1 MKKLFAACCITLCLL
16 FSSAAISVRADDGD
30 GHDVGYHC
38 TETVNCPPDNPL
50 IQPPPPDL
58 PSDSTTDEAITAED
72 TFLTLLELIIR
83 LLP

>member
-1 MKKLFAACCITLCLL
+1 MKKLFAACCITFCLL
-16 FSSAAISVRADDGD
+16 FSGAVNTVQADGN
-30 GHDVGYHC
+30 GHDGGRQC

-58 PSDSTTDEAITAED
+58 PSDSTDEATTAED
-72 TFLTLLELIIR
+72 TFLTLLELIIG